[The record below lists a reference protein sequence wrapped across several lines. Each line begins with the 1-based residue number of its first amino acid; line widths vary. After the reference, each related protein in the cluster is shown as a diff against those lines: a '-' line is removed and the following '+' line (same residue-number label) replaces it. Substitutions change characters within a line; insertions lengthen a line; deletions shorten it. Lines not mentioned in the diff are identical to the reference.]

1 MTKNLNR
8 RRINRRDF
16 LKIAGG
22 SLATAA
28 GASLIPRLMGKNVLN
43 PSSVEVASAQT
54 TPPDLYMAGTDG
66 WIYLPPTPPIYLAG
80 SQPGSSPPIHPD
92 DLAPDPFNAYM
103 FGFRNITGLSENQKL
118 GQKMKAQHSA
128 PLFWTNQDQEFR
140 LQLTNLGL
148 AMRPDLVDAHTLHW
162 HGFRNAIPFFDGEPA
177 GSISVP
183 IGRDFTY
190 VYRPHEAGTYMFHC
204 HVEDVEHVHMGMTGL
219 VFVRPLQDGNTSLY
233 ASGKYAYNCGD
244 GSTGFDREFAMFLSE
259 FWAESHWADSH
270 IQLPEWSDYE
280 ADFYM
285 LNGRVYPDTLEPNAP
300 INEAASLHYLAVETV
315 DHPGFP
321 DDGDL
326 VAPAGR
332 PDLQYQ
338 PHSSLVECNA
348 GERVLLRFANLG
360 FERQSMSLA
369 GIDMHV
375 VGKDATLLRGRDD
388 VDFSYI
394 TNTIPIGPGESY
406 DAIFTAPPHSGTGVF
421 DTYLLYNRN
430 YTNSNNL
437 DGSGYGGQ
445 MTEVRV
451 YPAGTLGTQSL
462 PNT

>member
-1 MTKNLNR
+1 MTKKSNR
-8 RRINRRDF
+8 RKLSRRDF
-16 LKIAGG
+16 LKFAGG
-22 SLATAA
+22 TLATAA
-28 GASLIPRLMGKNVLN
+28 GASLIPRYMGKNVLN
-43 PSSVEVASAQT
+43 PSSVEVASAQSQ
-54 TPPDLYMAGTDG
+54 PPDLYMAGTDG
-66 WIYLPPTPPIYLAG
+66 WIYLPPSPPIYLAG

-92 DLAPDPFNAYM
+92 DLAPAPFNAYM
-103 FGFRNITGLSENQKL
+103 FGFRNITGFSETQKL

-128 PLFWTNQDQEFR
+128 PLFWVNQYDPNNPVDFR

-148 AMRPDLVDAHTLHW
+148 AMRPDLIDAHTLHW

-177 GSISVP
+177 GSVSVP

-190 VYRPHEAGTYMFHC
+190 VYRPHEPGTYMYHC

-219 VFVRPLQDGNTSLY
+219 VFVRPLQDGNTTLY
-233 ASGKYAYNCGD
+233 ASGKYAYNDGD

-270 IQLPEWSDYE
+270 VQLPEWSDYK

-285 LNGRVYPDTLEPNAP
+285 LNGRVYPDTLAPNAP
-300 INEAASLHYLAVETV
+300 INEAASLHYLAVET
-315 DHPGFP
+315 DAT
-321 DDGDL
+321 GDL
-326 VAPAGR
+326 LPPPGR

-338 PHSSLVECNA
+338 PHSSLVTCNA

-369 GIDMHV
+369 GIEMKV
-375 VGKDATLLRGRDD
+375 VGKDATLLRSDRDGT
-388 VDFSYI
+388 DFSFS
-394 TNTIPIGPGESY
+394 TNTIPIGAGESY
-406 DAIFTAPPHSGTGVF
+406 DVIFEAPAYQGPGPY

-430 YTNSNNL
+430 YRSSNNL

-445 MTEVRV
+445 MTEVHV
-451 YPAGTLGTQSL
+451 YPAGTLGDQSL